1 MLPPGINAVVDLI
14 RYQALISPGSVAIR
28 SKYWCLTYPQLVDV
42 IDGLKFRLRE
52 NGITEGASV
61 GVALDSALFNVF
73 LLSLALLDSGCGFV
87 SRSAAADNAVVPDF
101 RITDSITQE
110 PIKQI
115 VFDAGWF
122 EESRKL
128 ARLPSAHRMSGT
140 VFFGTSG
147 SVGARKIVALSEQQL
162 VARGQSHFFGFGH
175 AVISRQWG
183 ALLGPGNLFGYL
195 SYLSPLIRGGTLVL
209 NSGSTVDMNSNLDAI
224 EHLTLSPQILSLYL
238 EDENLNAGTFRNLK
252 SIMISGSAAPQVLVE
267 RAFSKLG
274 VEIYSSYGSTEVG
287 PVANMQLSAGIDGQD
302 AVGYV
307 YPWVDL
313 EIVDEGS
320 PVPDG
325 EEGLIRIRS
334 PYMAD
339 QYHADPTSTAKA
351 YKDGWFYPG
360 DLGRLTEGR
369 LLHVTGRVDELI
381 NVGGL
386 KIAPH
391 KIEHFARAQP
401 MVSDAAAFGN
411 PSESGINQVWL
422 AVVTSGQVDFNE
434 LHLKC
439 VERFGPV
446 AAPVRIFHVT
456 SVPRTETGKIQR
468 SRLKA
473 LLTQGSKPA
482 PVAS

>member
-1 MLPPGINAVVDLI
+1 MMPSSINAVVDLI
-14 RYQALISPGSVAIR
+14 RYQAFISPGRVAIR
-28 SKYWCLTYPQLVDV
+28 SKYWILTYQQLVDI

-61 GVALDSALFNVF
+61 SVALDSAMFNIF
-73 LLSLALLDSGCGFV
+73 ILSLALLDSGCIFV
-87 SRSAAADNAVVPDF
+87 SRSAAADNAVVPDYL
-101 RITDSITQE
+101 ITDSITQE

-115 VFDAGWF
+115 AFDPGWF
-122 EESRKL
+122 EETRKF
-128 ARLPSAHRMSGT
+128 ARMASNHRLSGT
-140 VFFGTSG
+140 ALFGTSG

-162 VARGQSHFFGFGH
+162 AARVQSHSFGFGH

-183 ALLGPGNLFGYL
+183 TLLGPGNLFGYL

-209 NSGSTVDMNSNLDAI
+209 NSGSTIDVNSNLDAI
-224 EHLTLSPQILSLYL
+224 EHLSLSPQILALYL
-238 EDENLNAGTFRNLK
+238 EDENLNEATFKRLQ
-252 SIMISGSAAPQVLVE
+252 SIMISGSATPQVLVE
-267 RAFSKLG
+267 KAFSRLG

-287 PVANMQLSAGIDGQD
+287 PVANMQLAAGIDSHD

-307 YPWVDL
+307 YPWIDL

-320 PVPDG
+320 PVPTG

-334 PYMAD
+334 PYMVD
-339 QYHADPTSTAKA
+339 QYYADPASTERA

-369 LLHVTGRVDELI
+369 LLHVTGRVNEVI
-381 NVGGL
+381 NIGGL

-391 KIEHFARAQP
+391 RIEHFIRAQP
-401 MVSDAAAFGN
+401 QVRDAAAFGN
-411 PSESGINQVWL
+411 PSESGVEQVWL
-422 AVVTSGQVDFNE
+422 AIVTSGPVDFE
-434 LHLKC
+434 QLHQKC

-446 AAPVRIFHVT
+446 AAPVRILHIT
-456 SVPRTETGKIQR
+456 SIPRTETGKIQR

-473 LLTQGSKPA
+473 LLTQGSKPH
-482 PVAS
+482 